1 MKIFKPK
8 YLILISSLLLI
19 AFLLSVSIVNFEQ
32 LNRVVTDFL
41 KYLNLLVTPLGII
54 LGIILGYPLLKKKL
68 IENYVTK
75 QYDIIYEANR
85 KLRKECLLLLDKY
98 PDDYISTP
106 LQEADLQQAIANI
119 KHLAN
124 EAFDANPDAHKY
136 SLLLL
141 NSLLRLQ
148 QASWDR
154 SYFYRETL
162 TSFINIHIEQIYD
175 YAKSLGKTIGAEIKE
190 HRHLVKKLDSLVT
203 GNKFIEL
210 QNFDFSL
217 SYAESS
223 SLLVIFF
230 SHSFARTPSDFPFLF
245 LSAYRSAPSPCPIA
259 RLMFNRGI
267 YLPPVMTAPSPFF
280 EDKELCL
287 IGFKRIG
294 HKGFGNTPVTHSY
307 ICYYANLTDCGFVE
321 GTIRNEQSLKEFRDV
336 YIKSVPID
344 INAIKDFKKFNHEII
359 SFKIDEV
366 ELKKAFQKNKKRLL
380 RQIKKEL

>member
-19 AFLLSVSIVNFEQ
+19 AFLLSVSIVNLEQ

-106 LQEADLQQAIANI
+106 LQEADLQQAIADI

-148 QASWDR
+148 QTSWDR

-162 TSFINIHIEQIYD
+162 TSFINIHIE
-175 YAKSLGKTIGAEIKE
+175 
-190 HRHLVKKLDSLVT
+190 
-203 GNKFIEL
+203 
-210 QNFDFSL
+210 
-217 SYAESS
+217 
-223 SLLVIFF
+223 
-230 SHSFARTPSDFPFLF
+230 
-245 LSAYRSAPSPCPIA
+245 
-259 RLMFNRGI
+259 
-267 YLPPVMTAPSPFF
+267 
-280 EDKELCL
+280 
-287 IGFKRIG
+287 
-294 HKGFGNTPVTHSY
+294 
-307 ICYYANLTDCGFVE
+307 
-321 GTIRNEQSLKEFRDV
+321 
-336 YIKSVPID
+336 
-344 INAIKDFKKFNHEII
+344 
-359 SFKIDEV
+359 
-366 ELKKAFQKNKKRLL
+366 
-380 RQIKKEL
+380 